1 MLCGEMLRQGDT
13 LQSWLGWAQVAG
25 SLCVPANIIKFYSGG
40 ILTGI
45 TRGLVIIHYMVI
57 LYI

>member
-1 MLCGEMLRQGDT
+1 MLRQGDT

-45 TRGLVIIHYMVI
+45 RRGLVIIHYIVI